1 MRFKLGTL
9 SARGRKW
16 LRVMIYV
23 PDQLTGQEESEMY
36 FTTTLEDVAVAVEAR
51 LRKKRP
57 DWPIETLIEQIR
69 QRKPAA

>member
-1 MRFKLGTL
+1 
-9 SARGRKW
+9 
-16 LRVMIYV
+16 MIYV